1 MTNKRKSKSSVVRAK
16 ARRQRQPV
24 PPPVVPKPPS
34 PDTTPAAPPASAA
47 PKPPTPAPSPVVAPK
62 VTPTPAPSPVAP
74 KAPAQWKGW
83 VVLVAVIVGIV
94 FFAASLVN
102 RSRQQVAQATPTAKV
117 AAAAPT
123 VKSTAMPV
131 ASATQAPATM
141 AATATQAPTSTSALK
156 TTGTPNVS
164 SSKQMTMTVT
174 LDGKDYVGVVAQ
186 PIKWTDWTL
195 ANVVIDNAVHVR
207 PSKPFEAAVSPEENT
222 AFQLKTDYLDND
234 PKTWKAGQLLYKF
247 HIEDGWK
254 PVALGYQGDTKT
266 RICWAREGEKNMVW
280 VQTQNGNG
288 TSALVVFVKTDEM
301 PPKNSL
307 CP

>member
-1 MTNKRKSKSSVVRAK
+1 MTKKRVSKSSVVRAK

-34 PDTTPAAPPASAA
+34 PA
-47 PKPPTPAPSPVVAPK
+47 PTPA
-62 VTPTPAPSPVAP
+62 PAPSPVAP
-74 KAPAQWKGW
+74 TPVSPKPTTTPSPAPSINW
-83 VVLVAVIVGIV
+83 VVLPLVIFAILVIIV
-94 FFAASLVN
+94 VVSFAT
-102 RSRQQVAQATPTAKV
+102 RGP
-117 AAAAPT
+117 AAPALT
-123 VKSTAMPV
+123 TTAQP
-131 ASATQAPATM
+131 TK
-141 AATATQAPTSTSALK
+141 AATATKAPTSTTAPK
-156 TTGTPNVS
+156 PTGTAMPTKIS
-164 SSKQMTMTVT
+164 SSEQFTMTVT

-195 ANVVIDNAVHVR
+195 ENVVIDNAIHIR

-234 PKTWKAGQLLYKF
+234 PKTWKSGQLLYKF

-254 PVALGYQGDTKT
+254 PVVLGYQGDTKT
-266 RICWAREGEKNMVW
+266 RICWAREGDKNMVW
-280 VQTQNGNG
+280 MQTMNGNG